1 MFDGADE
8 IVGAGDDDAANAAS
22 YMNVVLSRYFDP
34 APVSI
39 NIDSFDPATGN
50 VSATVEMYSESLSLS
65 STPILFALVEDD
77 VSGENTRITR
87 KIISDTI
94 SLSGAGNA
102 ATFNETFAVD
112 SGWNAANLQVVAFIQ
127 QADKKILQAG
137 STYDR
142 PEYMIRAMTAS
153 DRIVFGS
160 SSSFEFDPIT
170 VKNVGLSDNF
180 SIRVVVD
187 DAPFPGWS
195 VSFRDAG
202 GTVHTGSY
210 AFILNAEAS
219 TTFSAI
225 VNPASRGY
233 ISYHFE
239 ISSPNLSKNLDIPMG
254 YLTDDIDVL
263 LIDDD
268 GGNDYEDY
276 FTAALAHTGKAY
288 GVWDL
293 SVGKLPAAAQSI
305 PMLIWNVGLGYPS
318 LDPTDRGFLEQYL
331 DAGGALFI
339 SGQDVG
345 WDLNDSASSNRD
357 PTFYHDY
364 LHADYLADDTN
375 IMDIDGIPGDPVSD
389 GLMLH
394 IAGGDGADNED
405 YPSRIAPHDADAT
418 GIFSYH
424 GQAWTAA
431 IRSVD
436 SVSSARIVYLAF
448 GYEAIDN
455 SADRTA
461 LMRSATQWLA
471 NMLFGDDFEDGNLDS
486 WSYATGS

>member
-1 MFDGADE
+1 
-8 IVGAGDDDAANAAS
+8 
-22 YMNVVLSRYFDP
+22 MNVVLSHAFDP

-39 NIDSFDPATGN
+39 SIDSFDPATGA
-50 VSATVEMYSESLSLS
+50 VSATVKMYSENLSLN
-65 STPILFALVEDD
+65 STPMLFALIEDD
-77 VSGENTRITR
+77 VAGENTRITR

-94 SLSGAGNA
+94 TLEGAGNTA
-102 ATFNETFAVD
+102 NFSETFAVD
-112 SGWNAANLQVVAFIQ
+112 PGWNAANLQVVAFIQ
-127 QADKKILQAG
+127 GADQRILQAG

-142 PEYMIRAMTAS
+142 PEYMIRAMTTS
-153 DRIVFGS
+153 DRMVFGPS
-160 SSSFEFDPIT
+160 SGFEFDPIT
-170 VKNVGLSDNF
+170 LKNIGPADTY
-180 SIRVVVD
+180 SIRVVAD
-187 DAPFPGWS
+187 DAPYPGWT
-195 VSFRDAG
+195 VSLRDAG
-202 GTVHTGSY
+202 GSVHTGAYSFSLT
-210 AFILNAEAS
+210 ADES

-233 ISYHFE
+233 ISYHLE
-239 ISSPNLSKNLDIPMG
+239 ISSPNLSKMLEVPMG
-254 YLTDDIDVL
+254 YITNDVDML

-268 GGNDYEDY
+268 GGNSYEDY
-276 FTAALAHTGKAY
+276 FTAALSPTGKAY
-288 GVWDL
+288 GLWDL
-293 SVGKLPAAAQSI
+293 SVGKLPSEAQAI
-305 PMLIWNVGLGYPS
+305 PILIWNVGLGYPS

-345 WDLNDSASSNRD
+345 WDLNDSGSGNAD
-357 PTFYHDY
+357 TTFYHDY

-436 SVSSARIVYLAF
+436 SLSSARIVYLAF

-455 SADRTA
+455 PADRRA
-461 LMRSATQWLA
+461 LMRSAVRWLA